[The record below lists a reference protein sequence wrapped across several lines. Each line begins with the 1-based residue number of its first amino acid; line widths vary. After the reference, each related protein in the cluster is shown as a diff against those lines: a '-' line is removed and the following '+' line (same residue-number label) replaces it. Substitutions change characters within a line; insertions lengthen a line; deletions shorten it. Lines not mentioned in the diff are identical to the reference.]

1 MAQRSVRILAF
12 LALGFIW
19 WLAATP
25 AHAAAKYAALIL
37 DAQTGTVLFERHAG
51 AQRHPASLTKIM
63 TLYLLFEALEVGRV
77 KLGDRMRVSSH
88 AAAQPP
94 SALNLRA
101 GDSIRVKDAILAL
114 VTKSANDVAVVVAEA
129 LGGSE
134 SKFARLMTERARRL
148 GMRNTRF
155 RNASG
160 LHDARQVSTAFD
172 MAMLA
177 LAIRRD
183 FPEEYEYFSTR
194 RFTWNGRTYGNHNKL
209 LGHYDGTDGIKT
221 GYIGASGFN
230 LVASVERR
238 GRRLIGVV
246 FGGKSGSR
254 RDRHMKRLLDSGFEK
269 AADLRIAQ
277 IALPPLPEPRPER
290 GVQLA
295 QADTGTVVDAEVTA
309 STKVAAMLPPLPQP
323 APQFES
329 GSRDEGVTWGIQVGA
344 YASEIRAQR
353 SIALARGHL
362 ADLLGGTDAAVEPLD
377 RRTGKIYRA
386 RLFGLSEQEA
396 RSACLSLKRQ
406 QLPCV
411 PVPGRAEIE
420 LANGA
425 RS

>member
-1 MAQRSVRILAF
+1 MTRRGVRILAI
-12 LALGFIW
+12 LAFGFIW
-19 WLAATP
+19 LAVTP
-25 AHAAAKYAALIL
+25 VQAAAKYAALIL
-37 DAQTGTVLFERHAG
+37 DTQTGSVLFERHAG

-63 TLYLLFEALEVGRV
+63 TLYLLFEALEDGRL
-77 KLGDRMRVSSH
+77 KLDDRLKVSSR

-101 GDSIRVKDAILAL
+101 GDRIRVEDAILAL

-129 LGGSE
+129 LAGSE
-134 SKFARLMTERARRL
+134 SKFAGLMTERARRL

-160 LHDARQVSTAFD
+160 LHDARQVTTAFD

-183 FPEEYEYFSTR
+183 FPQEYEYFSTR
-194 RFTWNGRTYGNHNKL
+194 RFTWNGRTYSNHNKL
-209 LGHYDGTDGIKT
+209 LGHYAGTDGIKT

-230 LVASVERR
+230 LVASVERH

-269 AADLRIAQ
+269 AADLLVAQ
-277 IALPPLPEPRPER
+277 IELPPLPEPRPER
-290 GVQLA
+290 SAQPALA
-295 QADTGTVVDAEVTA
+295 ESGTVVD
-309 STKVAAMLPPLPQP
+309 TKLTSPTRIAAVLPPLPEP

-362 ADLLGGTDAAVEPLD
+362 NDLLNGTDAAVEPLD

-411 PVPGRAEIE
+411 PVPGRTELE
-420 LANGA
+420 LASG
-425 RS
+425 SKG